1 MNINTRKFL
10 CSHLVPPRGTG
21 CLAFSFVREGC
32 EDHREFTQQMKWT
45 DAKKW
50 ALKKARELGATEV
63 NLLP

>member
-1 MNINTRKFL
+1 MNINTRQFHI
-10 CSHLVPPRGTG
+10 SHLAQPRGTG
-21 CLAFSFVREGC
+21 CWAFTFGSDRTP
-32 EDHREFTQQMKWT
+32 HFTQQMKWT

>member
-1 MNINTRKFL
+1 MNINTRQYFI
-10 CSHLVPPRGTG
+10 SHLVPPRWSG
-21 CLAFSFVREGC
+21 CWAFTFGS
-32 EDHREFTQQMKWT
+32 DPTPHFTPYMKYT